1 MNNHE
6 LNGKHE
12 SVQEFAKLG
21 KTILN
26 LKIIVHILFI
36 DLLII
41 YSICV
46 VLDNDAQELINAAIK
61 AREFSYRCV

>member
-26 LKIIVHILFI
+26 LKIIVHILFNWFI
-36 DLLII
+36 DYLFNL
-41 YSICV
+41 CGT
-46 VLDNDAQELINAAIK
+46 
-61 AREFSYRCV
+61 R